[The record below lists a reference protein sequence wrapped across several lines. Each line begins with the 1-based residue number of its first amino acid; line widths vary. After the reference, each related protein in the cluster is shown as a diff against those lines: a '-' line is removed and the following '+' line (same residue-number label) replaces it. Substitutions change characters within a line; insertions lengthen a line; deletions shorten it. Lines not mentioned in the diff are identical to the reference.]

1 MRLKIG
7 AATAPP
13 LVPLACGAS
22 IITMIATA
30 GFRDGA
36 KPTNDTL
43 FSDAEY
49 RPPISFE
56 AVPVLPATV

>member
-13 LVPLACGAS
+13 LLPLACGAS
-22 IITMIATA
+22 MTTMIAIA

-36 KPTNDTL
+36 KPTNETL
-43 FSDAEY
+43 FSVAE
-49 RPPISFE
+49 
-56 AVPVLPATV
+56 